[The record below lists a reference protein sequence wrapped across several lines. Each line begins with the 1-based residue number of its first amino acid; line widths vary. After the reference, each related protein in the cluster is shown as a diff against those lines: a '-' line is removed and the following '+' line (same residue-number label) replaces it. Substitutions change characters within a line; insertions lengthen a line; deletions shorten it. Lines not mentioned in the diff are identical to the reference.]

1 MFKKYFK
8 RKKHIGNYMTVTID
22 IRFANRG
29 QRTLFNSVFLSLLE
43 KTKEGFE
50 SQDRSNKFKI
60 KHEYH

>member
-1 MFKKYFK
+1 
-8 RKKHIGNYMTVTID
+8 MTVTID